1 MLVTGTRADTCG
13 TKHHHRGRGGGM
25 GTACKDTVRSS
36 VVPSAA
42 LYPKRHYHHRRCL
55 AAIREVL
62 RRPPSPRKKKKKTQN
77 VTRSPFGFGVRG
89 EWVDSVSGNDEIF
102 NVNSEVAAWT
112 SKSSRVSP
120 RSYMR
125 CEGLTKVGHEADN
138 CDIQK
143 NQKKNA
149 FKYFDNAA
157 ADQLIS
163 NIPPQHPR

>member
-25 GTACKDTVRSS
+25 GTACKDTLLE
-36 VVPSAA
+36 VPSY
-42 LYPKRHYHHRRCL
+42 LPPHCTRKDITTTGGVWRRFAKFCADHL
-55 AAIREVL
+55 LQE
-62 RRPPSPRKKKKKTQN
+62 KKKKTQN
-77 VTRSPFGFGVRG
+77 VTRVSLGFGVRG
-89 EWVDSVSGNDEIF
+89 EWVDSVSFGNDEIF

-138 CDIQK
+138 RDIQK
-143 NQKKNA
+143 NQ
-149 FKYFDNAA
+149 FFFCL
-157 ADQLIS
+157 QIL
-163 NIPPQHPR
+163 